1 MINSLT
7 EGISMALNKE
17 FGDDCT
23 VFAEPVEQGLK
34 EPCFFVF
41 CISPVSRPFMGKR
54 YLRTHK
60 MCVQYF
66 PEDTDRKYEESVK
79 KNRSA
84 ESSPAPKSAKKY
96 TVVKGDTLWGIAKK
110 YYGDGSKYKKIY
122 DANKKVI
129 GSDPNLIKLG
139 QVLTIP
145 AA

>member
-54 YLRTHK
+54 YLRRIR
-60 MCVQYF
+60 CVCS
-66 PEDTDRKYEESVK
+66 TSRMILTESMRNAVK
-79 KNRSA
+79 LL
-84 ESSPAPKSAKKY
+84 
-96 TVVKGDTLWGIAKK
+96 T
-110 YYGDGSKYKKIY
+110 GS
-122 DANKKVI
+122 
-129 GSDPNLIKLG
+129 
-139 QVLTIP
+139 LT
-145 AA
+145 ALNT

>member
-66 PEDTDRKYEESVK
+66 PEDTDRKYEECCETADRLFDCLEYITADGYLIRGTKMSTEIVDGILNFFVNYDFFVRK
-79 KNRSA
+79 TEHSEAMEEISEN
-84 ESSPAPKSAKKY
+84 
-96 TVVKGDTLWGIAKK
+96 VDLKG
-110 YYGDGSKYKKIY
+110 
-122 DANKKVI
+122 
-129 GSDPNLIKLG
+129 
-139 QVLTIP
+139 
-145 AA
+145 